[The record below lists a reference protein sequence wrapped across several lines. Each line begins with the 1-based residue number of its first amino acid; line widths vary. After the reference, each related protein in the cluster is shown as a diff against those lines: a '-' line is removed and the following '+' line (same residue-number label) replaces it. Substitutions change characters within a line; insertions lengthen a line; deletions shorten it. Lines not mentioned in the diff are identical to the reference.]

1 MVSSRSIGR
10 SGLIGLLVAV
20 VLAALT
26 TLAGCGGGTPEP
38 GDTTA
43 VATTSSPTSTTSS
56 GTTSI
61 PTSTFTE
68 PPSPT
73 QSATTT
79 AAGTLSG
86 IPVYWVGHSRGE
98 PALFREFRAVPDA
111 GGQIASAVVA
121 MTRMKPLDPDYSTP
135 WRPAARVTVKQSGQ
149 ALTVDLSAD
158 AISATGL
165 TQDVAEIAVQQLV
178 YTATAAAHVAR
189 TPATT
194 VAITID
200 GKPALA
206 WGRVRL
212 GGPVAR
218 APMTEVQAHAWVI
231 SPQQGDVVPSGTVR
245 FTGYGTSF
253 EATFMWRITRAD
265 GGRVAEGS
273 VMGGTGTGGFGE
285 LSWTAT
291 LGAGSYIVRLA
302 TDDPSGGA
310 PGSAGAAVDTKT
322 FTVR

>member
-1 MVSSRSIGR
+1 MMSSRRAIRRTG
-10 SGLIGLLVAV
+10 IAVLVIAGMV
-20 VLAALT
+20 
-26 TLAGCGGGTPEP
+26 LAGCGGDEPTPS
-38 GDTTA
+38 GS
-43 VATTSSPTSTTSS
+43 ATTSSATSSTTSS
-56 GTTSI
+56 TTPSPTTSI
-61 PTSTFTE
+61 PTVTFTE

-73 QSATTT
+73 ATAVPTP
-79 AAGTLSG
+79 GTLAG

-111 GGQIASAVVA
+111 GGKIASAVAA
-121 MTRMKPLDPDYSTP
+121 MTRTKPLDPDYSTP
-135 WRPAARVTVKQSGQ
+135 WRPAGKVTVTQSGS
-149 ALTVDLSAD
+149 ALRVDLSAD
-158 AISATGL
+158 AVSATGL

-189 TPATT
+189 TPAST

-206 WGRVRL
+206 WGRVQL
-212 GGPVAR
+212 GAPTAR

-231 SPQQGDVVPSGTVR
+231 SPQQGDVVPAGTVR

-253 EATFMWRITRAD
+253 EATFMWRITKAD

-285 LSWTAT
+285 LTWTAR

-310 PGSAGAAVDTKT
+310 APGGAAVDTKT

>member
-1 MVSSRSIGR
+1 MVSSRSLGR
-10 SGLIGLLVAV
+10 SGLAAAALVA
-20 VLAALT
+20 AL
-26 TLAGCGGGTPEP
+26 LAGCGGGTPTP
-38 GDTTA
+38 GGTSSAPTTGTIA
-43 VATTSSPTSTTSS
+43 SPTSPS
-56 GTTSI
+56 GSTSI

-73 QSATTT
+73 PATPTTTTT
-79 AAGTLSG
+79 AAGTLNG
-86 IPVYWVGHSRGE
+86 IPVYWVGHSRGA

-111 GGQIASAVVA
+111 GGQIASAVAA

-135 WRPAARVTVKQSGQ
+135 WRPASRVTVKQTGQ
-149 ALTVDLSAD
+149 ALVVDLSAD
-158 AISATGL
+158 AVSATGV

-189 TPATT
+189 TPAST

-200 GKPALA
+200 GKPALL
-206 WGRVRL
+206 WGRVQV
-212 GGPVAR
+212 GQATSR
-218 APMTEVQAHAWVI
+218 APMTEVQSHAWVI
-231 SPQQGDVVPSGTVR
+231 SPQEGDVVPAGTVR

-265 GGRVAEGS
+265 GGRVAEGP

-285 LSWTAT
+285 LTWTAQ
-291 LGAGSYIVRLA
+291 LGAGTYIVRLA

-310 PGSAGAAVDTKT
+310 PGSAGEAVDTKT

>member
-1 MVSSRSIGR
+1 MSRRSFGR
-10 SGLIGLLVAV
+10 SGLVKVA
-20 VLAALT
+20 LAA
-26 TLAGCGGGTPEP
+26 TLLAACGGETPSPTP
-38 GDTTA
+38 GA
-43 VATTSSPTSTTSS
+43 TSTT
-56 GTTSI
+56 GTTTATPTSPSRSTSI

-73 QSATTT
+73 PSTTTT

-111 GGQIASAVVA
+111 GGQIASAVAA
-121 MTRMKPLDPDYSTP
+121 MTRTKPLDPDYSTP
-135 WRPAARVTVKQSGQ
+135 WRPASRVTVKQTGQ
-149 ALTVDLSAD
+149 SLAVDLSAD

-165 TQDVAEIAVQQLV
+165 TQDVAEIAVHQLV
-178 YTATAAAHVAR
+178 YTATAAAYVAR
-189 TPATT
+189 TPAST
-194 VAITID
+194 VTITID
-200 GKPALA
+200 GKSALA
-206 WGRVRL
+206 WGRVQL
-212 GGPVAR
+212 GAPTSR
-218 APMTEVQAHAWVI
+218 APMSEVQAHAWVL
-231 SPQQGDVVPSGTVR
+231 SPQEGDVVKAGTVT

-285 LSWTAT
+285 LSWTAK
-291 LGAGSYIVRLA
+291 LAAGTYIVRLA

-310 PGSAGAAVDTKT
+310 PGSAGAAVDTKA